1 MVSASKETMEAE
13 LENKGVGVER
23 VKSPLNG
30 LLQGPFSYREVSPEG
45 MRRCQLDQ
53 GPGKVLR
60 QGE

>member
-1 MVSASKETMEAE
+1 MEAE

-30 LLQGPFSYREVSPEG
+30 LLQGPFTYREVSPEG